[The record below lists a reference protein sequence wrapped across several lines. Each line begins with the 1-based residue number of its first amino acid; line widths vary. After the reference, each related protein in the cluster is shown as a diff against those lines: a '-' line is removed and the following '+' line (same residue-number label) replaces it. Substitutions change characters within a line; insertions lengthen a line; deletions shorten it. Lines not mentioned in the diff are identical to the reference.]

1 MSGAAESRDSENN
14 WVITN
19 NEGLPV
25 ETLGASQTAAHQVQP
40 EEESAASDTGRD
52 QGATQTDG
60 SAVSRVSEETLPP
73 PSQPA
78 ATPTKEE
85 QLFIPPEVPEISAPE
100 LEPLHPKLSLEL
112 PRTADE
118 ELEEVSCSSSEE
130 DVEGLR
136 KRAVRGAAPVNVGP
150 TFARET
156 PEQETDMT
164 LSLTLNKCIIAAVAL
179 IALGF
184 LLFSGS
190 GMMTE
195 EDPYENVHLRS
206 VSGGDAQSIVAIQE
220 WMKQHAGDFTGD
232 PGNLQVMSS
241 LLDKVAKEN
250 QEIRLLQATLQAQKE
265 ELEVMLNVSEG
276 ETTTAAPPHHDLKQ
290 ENVRLKEALLKEE
303 TAHLSAQEELQA
315 LKEKVEAMEGSKVG
329 KEALTSE
336 NTKLKADLDS
346 SQHQIVGF
354 LSQKETLVAESQM
367 LRQELDKQR
376 LLVASIRRDLENL
389 NTQLAEPEDEQQ
401 LHAKIS
407 DMSSRLALEVQRSE
421 TWEKKYDEH
430 AQKRKQQIK
439 DERRDHSHKEWKKGG
454 KLRRPET
461 PSSNG
466 EFIKPAHGSKHWRDQ
481 GKESQ
486 HEEWK
491 RKKYEQQ
498 EDRREEQKY
507 RPWEREQRG
516 KERDPKR
523 HQYETSERDWKEKH
537 HQHHE
542 ETGGNFHPRKGQRD
556 FKSQKEEEKNSQR
569 KGQEG
574 QAHGKDSH
582 HRHHDHNKFWKKLSD
597 HQYRIPEGCSGVEE
611 CARKDGMDLFN
622 VELKPVQRKQLE
634 DILHNY
640 LAKVELSKTL
650 PELLPLLDGF
660 FDGPVFSHHKIRF
673 RDFVDDMEDFLEDLA
688 KRETGDDDIVDDF
701 EKYVYTSF
709 FGDAA
714 ISKKRLAAK
723 VHKKNYPEAK
733 NYPKPH
739 NQGQER
745 RNGEHKQRPP
755 KSTYPEGEAHA
766 HHNHKFHKDKGHGE
780 QYQNDKYKADKAR
793 YKESE
798 ESNYSHGYKGHG
810 ASSDEGQF
818 HKHKPHYEKQ
828 VNPDY
833 QYKHKDY
840 QHGEEWQHEHGKK
853 YGKEKYPQGDRLAR
867 GQGKDYAHKD
877 QHKQYHQP
885 HYEKHGEQDH
895 QHPQSHKPWKEH
907 GPPAPYYSKEEW
919 SGHRHED
926 PTRSPK
932 WAKDGQYHDQ
942 HHHKEKHHHN
952 WKEEKKY
959 DRER

>member
-19 NEGLPV
+19 NEGFPV
-25 ETLGASQTAAHQVQP
+25 ETLGASQTATSQVQL
-40 EEESAASDTGRD
+40 EEESVACDTDTD

-60 SAVSRVSEETLPP
+60 SAVSRGSEETPP
-73 PSQPA
+73 QPA
-78 ATPTKEE
+78 ATLTNEE
-85 QLFIPPEVPEISAPE
+85 QLFIDPEVPEIPAPE
-100 LEPLHPKLSLEL
+100 LEPLHPKPSSDV
-112 PRTADE
+112 PRNVDE

-136 KRAVRGAAPVNVGP
+136 KRAVRGAAPLNVAP
-150 TFARET
+150 SAARET

-164 LSLTLNKCIIAAVAL
+164 LSLTLNKCIISAL
-179 IALGF
+179 ALLALAF

-195 EDPYENVHLRS
+195 EDPYESVQLRS
-206 VSGGDAQSIVAIQE
+206 VSGGETPAIVAIQE
-220 WMKQHAGDFTGD
+220 WVKQHAADFTGD
-232 PGNLQVMSS
+232 PGNLQVMNS

-250 QEIRLLQATLQAQKE
+250 QEIRLVQATLQAQKE
-265 ELEVMLNVSEG
+265 ELEGMLNVSEG
-276 ETTTAAPPHHDLKQ
+276 ETTTAAPLHHDFKQ

-303 TAHLSAQEELQA
+303 TTHLSAQEELQA
-315 LKEKVEAMEGSKVG
+315 LKEKVEAMEGSTEG
-329 KEALTSE
+329 KEALTLE
-336 NTKLKADLDS
+336 NTKLKAELDS
-346 SQHQIVGF
+346 SQNQIVGF

-376 LLVASIRRDLENL
+376 LLLTSIRTDLENL

-401 LHAKIS
+401 LPAKIS
-407 DMSSRLALEVQRSE
+407 DMSSRLALELQRSE

-439 DERRDHSHKEWKKGG
+439 DERRDHGHKEWKKGE

-461 PSSNG
+461 SLSNG
-466 EFIKPAHGSKHWRDQ
+466 EFTKHDHSSKHWRDQ

-498 EDRREEQKY
+498 EDRREEKKY
-507 RPWEREQRG
+507 RPWEREQRD
-516 KERDPKR
+516 KERDPKQ

-537 HQHHE
+537 HQPHE

-556 FKSQKEEEKNSQR
+556 FKSQKQEEKNSQQ
-569 KGQEG
+569 KEQED

-634 DILHNY
+634 DVLHSY

-673 RDFVDDMEDFLEDLA
+673 RDFVDDMEDFLEELA
-688 KRETGDDDIVDDF
+688 RRETGDDDIVDDF
-701 EKYVYTSF
+701 ERYVYTSF

-714 ISKKRLAAK
+714 LSKKRLAAK
-723 VHKKNYPEAK
+723 DHKKNQPEAK

-739 NQGQER
+739 DKTQER
-745 RNGEHKQRPP
+745 HIERPP
-755 KSTYPEGEAHA
+755 KSAYPEGEAHA
-766 HHNHKFHKDKGHGE
+766 HHNRKYHKDKSHGE
-780 QYQNDKYKADKAR
+780 RYQNDKYNAGKAR
-793 YKESE
+793 HRENE
-798 ESNYSHGYKGHG
+798 QSNYPHG

-833 QYKHKDY
+833 EYTHQDY
-840 QHGEEWQHEHGKK
+840 QHGEEHGKK
-853 YGKEKYPQGDRLAR
+853 YGKEKYPQGDRQAW
-867 GQGKDYAHKD
+867 GQGKDYAHKH
-877 QHKQYHQP
+877 QHKQYNQP
-885 HYEKHGEQDH
+885 HYEKPREQAH
-895 QHPQSHKPWKEH
+895 LHPQSHKPWKEH

-919 SGHRHED
+919 SGHRYED

-932 WAKDGQYHDQ
+932 WTKDGQYHDK
-942 HHHKEKHHHN
+942 HHHKEKHQHH
-952 WKEEKKY
+952 WKEEKKS